1 MTDVGQLVIRLEA
14 ETASLTRGLNAARR
28 AIDQNMSASE
38 KSIAA
43 LQSTARKT
51 AVAIGNIGAAI
62 GVGAMVAYAKSV
74 IDTVGGLGEL
84 ADQLGVTTE
93 QLQALQY
100 TALAAGAS
108 AETLE
113 TGIARLTRSIGEAGE
128 GNDALI
134 RRFRDLGVS
143 LLDVNGKQRDTGD
156 VLSDVAKGIAGIEDP
171 AKRAAAVVD
180 FFGKSGQ
187 KLLPLLMEIA
197 DVGLAGI
204 ARKAR
209 EAGAVIDSEAIK
221 RFDELSDKAAQL
233 GKVGFVAVADGLA
246 KIVEYINNLD
256 KSKAALL
263 ASVVAAGAGAVVAGP
278 VGAGFAGGYAGMAT
292 YQNWPGG
299 PDRAKQLAAEEV
311 ELNKRITA
319 LLTEQMELRGNVGRL
334 GTDESPLQSR
344 LRAISAELD
353 RIEKRKN
360 EILNELAPAPP
371 APVGPAASESNPAV
385 SASPNGVA
393 PLLPVSTRELTNQAA
408 GDALVRSLQ
417 LQKDSYGQIESAV
430 LRLRLERER
439 DIAVID
445 GQIKDLGPK
454 YSKAQID
461 AAVAIQQ
468 QVEALVELRRA
479 QLDAGATAAAQAAE
493 REKERAASAEW
504 RNQQVLVA
512 QKVEESIAQT
522 RAQIPLVE
530 QSTIVW
536 NKHTRQF
543 ELVNEQL
550 DLYLAKQRL
559 MAANPGMKPDDV
571 DRLARDEVEAAKK
584 LKEATD
590 EQTAAVQRQQATYDF
605 LANMGERAFDRIGDA
620 MVDMAMNGK
629 DALSSLT
636 NVARAVVASIYADF
650 MKLAIANPIKNALFG
665 GNSPTLSDGGG
676 IFKGLFGGSQA
687 AGGPTDAATGMVG
700 TTGLSFGG
708 PRAKGGRV
716 SPGNWY
722 MVGEEGPEPFVPDVA
737 GRIFP
742 HDAGGGGRGGDTFYI
757 DAKGADKDGLRRL
770 ETLIHSVN
778 GSVEKRAVMA
788 VTAARQ
794 RGAIP
799 A

>member
-1 MTDVGQLVIRLEA
+1 MSQDIGALVLRLEA
-14 ETASLTRGLNAARR
+14 QTATLQRDMNAARR
-28 AIDQNMSASE
+28 IVSE
-38 KSIAA
+38 NTSQMTRSMNQVRDI
-43 LQSTARKT
+43 STKT
-51 AVAIGNIGAAI
+51 AQALGSIGLSL

-143 LLDVNGKQRDTGD
+143 LLDVNGKQRDTGA

-197 DVGLAGI
+197 DVGLDGI

-246 KIVEYINNLD
+246 KIVDYINNLD
-256 KSKAALL
+256 KTKAALL
-263 ASVVAAGAGAVVAGP
+263 AGLLAAGAGARVAGVPGAVVAGSA
-278 VGAGFAGGYAGMAT
+278 VTGAMLAPGPKT
-292 YQNWPGG
+292 YTAQ
-299 PDRAKQLAAEEV
+299 DEQRLIEELKQ
-311 ELNKRITA
+311 
-319 LLTEQMELRGNVGRL
+319 EQMGLGRPMVEM
-334 GTDESPLQSR
+334 DINRR
-344 LRAISAELD
+344 LAEV
-353 RIEKRKN
+353 RRY
-360 EILNELAPAPP
+360 LNAQGI
-371 APVGPAASESNPAV
+371 GPAAPNSPYRDLPTMPDAAVAPAAPA
-385 SASPNGVA
+385 ASPGTPN
-393 PLLPVSTRELTNQAA
+393 LPVSTRELTNQAA

-417 LQKDSYGQIESAV
+417 LQKDSYGQIESAA

-454 YSKAQID
+454 YTKAQID
-461 AAVAIQQ
+461 AAVAIQL
-468 QVEALVELRRA
+468 QVEALVDLRRA

-493 REKERAASAEW
+493 REKERAASAEF
-504 RNQQVLVA
+504 RNQQVLIA
-512 QKVEESIAQT
+512 QKVEEQIAQT

-571 DRLARDEVEAAKK
+571 DRLAKDEVDAAKR
-584 LKEATD
+584 LKAATD

-620 MVDMAMNGK
+620 MVDMAIEGK
-629 DALSSLT
+629 DALGSLT

-650 MKLAIANPIKNALFG
+650 MKLAIANPIKNAIFG

-687 AGGPTDAATGMVG
+687 AGGPTDAATGMTG

-742 HDAGGGGRGGDTFYI
+742 HDASGGGRSGDTFYI
-757 DAKGADKDGLRRL
+757 DAKGADKDGLRRV
-770 ETLIHSVN
+770 EEMIRQVN

>member
-1 MTDVGQLVIRLEA
+1 MSTDIGALVLRLEA
-14 ETASLTRGLNAARR
+14 QTATLQRDMNAARR
-28 AIDQNMSASE
+28 IVSE
-38 KSIAA
+38 NTSQMTRNLNQVRDI
-43 LQSTARKT
+43 STKT
-51 AVAIGNIGAAI
+51 AQALGSIGLSL

-93 QLQALQY
+93 QLQALQF

-134 RRFRDLGVS
+134 RRFRELGVS
-143 LLDVNGKQRDTGD
+143 LLDVNGKQRDTGA
-156 VLSDVAKGIAGIEDP
+156 VLADVAKGIAGIEDP

-197 DVGLAGI
+197 DVGLDGI

-246 KIVEYINNLD
+246 KIVDYINNLD

-263 ASVVAAGAGAVVAGP
+263 GTVIGAGAGAYVGGLPGAIVGGVAG
-278 VGAGFAGGYAGMAT
+278 GAGAAYAMPGETPDAAIARMEAQRRRLQDQLAGGMPGPRAVIA
-292 YQNWPGG
+292 QNEL
-299 PDRAKQLAAEEV
+299 RNIERQLADARRAAASA
-311 ELNKRITA
+311 LPPYSLSDASGSSSAPTA
-319 LLTEQMELRGNVGRL
+319 G
-334 GTDESPLQSR
+334 
-344 LRAISAELD
+344 
-353 RIEKRKN
+353 
-360 EILNELAPAPP
+360 APAS
-371 APVGPAASESNPAV
+371 G
-385 SASPNGVA
+385 SPN
-393 PLLPVSTRELTNQAA
+393 LPRSTRELTNQAA
-408 GDALVRSLQ
+408 GDALVKNLQ

-454 YSKAQID
+454 YTKSQID
-461 AAVAIQQ
+461 AAVAIQL
-468 QVEALVELRRA
+468 QVEALVDLRRA

-493 REKERAASAEW
+493 REKERAASAEF
-504 RNQQVLVA
+504 RNQQVLIA
-512 QKVEESIAQT
+512 QKVEEQIAQT
-522 RAQIPLVE
+522 RAQIPLIE

-559 MAANPGMKPDDV
+559 MAANPNMKPADV
-571 DRLARDEVEAAKK
+571 DRLARDEVDAAKR
-584 LKEATD
+584 LKDATD
-590 EQTAAVQRQQATYDF
+590 EQNAALQRQQATYDF

-620 MVDMAMNGK
+620 AVAMALDSKN
-629 DALSSLT
+629 ALESLT
-636 NVARAVVASIYADF
+636 GIARAVVASIYADF
-650 MKLAIANPIKNALFG
+650 MKLAIANPIKNLLFG
-665 GNSPTLSDGGG
+665 GNAPTAADASGIFGTFISSAIGAFAGGG
-676 IFKGLFGGSQA
+676 APVGNFG
-687 AGGPTDAATGMVG
+687 AT
-700 TTGLSFGG
+700 FGG

-742 HDAGGGGRGGDTFYI
+742 HDTGVAGGKRGDVIQI
-757 DAKGADKDGLRRL
+757 DARGADKEGLRRL
-770 ETLIHSVN
+770 ETMLARMDATI
-778 GSVEKRAVMA
+778 ERRALAAVSRDRRRA
-788 VTAARQ
+788 ASPVTA
-794 RGAIP
+794 
-799 A
+799 